1 MEGRHRVPPRY
12 ATTTKHQAQS
22 CLSEENA
29 GMYPDELIKD
39 IAYVL
44 FKELGIIWLVR
55 RLGLDVKEWI
65 KERERRD
72 E

>member
-1 MEGRHRVPPRY
+1 
-12 ATTTKHQAQS
+12 
-22 CLSEENA
+22 
-29 GMYPDELIKD
+29 MYPDELIKD